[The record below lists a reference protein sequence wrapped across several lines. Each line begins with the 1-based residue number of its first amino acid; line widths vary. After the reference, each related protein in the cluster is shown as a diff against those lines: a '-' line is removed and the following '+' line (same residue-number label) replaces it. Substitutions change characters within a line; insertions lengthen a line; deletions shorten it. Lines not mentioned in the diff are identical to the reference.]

1 LGGILLGGMSV
12 EKPRIALGAAGYAFA
27 TRSDDGV
34 GQVLGVVVVLCMG
47 LVGDPSFNLPVL
59 FLES

>member
-1 LGGILLGGMSV
+1 MSV